1 MKVAVIDKSVY
12 ADGHS
17 SYIAT
22 KVLTVDDDKT
32 IAEVL
37 QKANVDFANHTI
49 SVEILPV
56 KEVGDDAD

>member
-22 KVLTVDDDKT
+22 KVLTE
-32 IAEVL
+32 EVSD
-37 QKANVDFANHTI
+37 V
-49 SVEILPV
+49 
-56 KEVGDDAD
+56 

>member
-17 SYIAT
+17 SYI
-22 KVLTVDDDKT
+22 
-32 IAEVL
+32 
-37 QKANVDFANHTI
+37 TI

-56 KEVGDDAD
+56 KEVGDDTD

>member
-1 MKVAVIDKSVY
+1 MKVAVIVKSVFS
-12 ADGHS
+12 DSHS
-17 SYIAT
+17 SYINT
-22 KVLTVDDDKT
+22 KVLTVDDSKT

-56 KEVGDDAD
+56 KEVGDDTD